1 MHNRIRHLIDLK
13 ADGNKSKFASLL
25 GWSPQYLNGILCGK
39 IGLKPIASILE
50 VFPDV
55 DARWL
60 ILGHQS
66 SEQLNPIAVEIQR
79 LLWLDKYVPVMST
92 LEQDMYIR
100 QGLTPDAET
109 ELRWENDLI
118 LRNQDL
124 TLRIIES
131 MQRSQLQ

>member
-1 MHNRIRHLIDLK
+1 MHNRIRELIYQK

-25 GWSPQYLNGILCGK
+25 GWSPQYLNGILLGK
-39 IGLKPIASILE
+39 VGLKPIASILE

-66 SEQLNPIAVEIQR
+66 ESVNPIAVEIQR
-79 LLWLDKYVPVMST
+79 LMWLDKYVPVMT
-92 LEQDMYIR
+92 HLEQDMYIR

-109 ELRWENDLI
+109 ELRWENDL
-118 LRNQDL
+118 LERNQALVSKIAD
-124 TLRIIES
+124 S
-131 MQRSQLQ
+131 MRRSEIL